1 MKRVCLLSGLS
12 LIAFAIQAQQPFY
25 DCNSAYI
32 ACSNEP
38 IAINEVNGAGLAGE
52 ATNLFC
58 FEGIFPET
66 NSFWVKWRIGEP
78 GDLGFTIIP
87 LDESDDMDFVL
98 YKLEGGIDNCYLKTE
113 IRCMASGKNRGAIIE
128 ESAAQC
134 TGATGLNHFSKD
146 INETPGCSKKDDNF
160 LASIDVIAGE
170 EYALFINNY
179 YSNGGFLLEFTGS
192 SGFEII
198 KGQCSDEPGSTAETF
213 IDQMSGSKDSI
224 GIPFPNPAQSQLYL
238 PLVSGQEFDDARLQ
252 VINSF
257 GLVVIEQMARIS
269 EGEQQLSIPLG
280 GISTGVYFLKIT
292 IGDYQHIVR
301 FYKH

>member
-12 LIAFAIQAQQPFY
+12 LILFAVQAQQTFY

-32 ACSNEP
+32 ACSKEP

-52 ATNLFC
+52 VTNLFC
-58 FEGIFPET
+58 LEGSFPET

-87 LDESDDMDFVL
+87 LHESDDIDFVL
-98 YKLEGGIDNCYLKTE
+98 YKLEGGIGNCYQKTE
-113 IRCMASGKNRGAIIE
+113 IRCMASGKNRGETIE
-128 ESAAQC
+128 EDATYCA
-134 TGATGLNHFSKD
+134 GATGLNKVSKD
-146 INETPGCSKKDDNF
+146 TNEAPGCSGKDNNF
-160 LASIDVIAGE
+160 LASVDAIAGE

-198 KGQCSDEPGSTAETF
+198 KGQCSNVPESTSETF
-213 IDQMSGSKDSI
+213 IDQMSESIVSI
-224 GIPFPNPAQSQLYL
+224 GTPFPNPAQSKLYL
-238 PLVSGQEFDDARLQ
+238 PIVSGQEFDDARLQ

-257 GLVVIEQMARIS
+257 GRVVKQQVVQITQ
-269 EGEQQLSIPLG
+269 GEQRLSICLE
-280 GISTGVYFLKIT
+280 GITTGVYFLKTT
-292 IGDYQHIVR
+292 IGDNQHIVR